1 MIISNNVRNITLLDG
16 YECILSSTD
25 MAGASERS
33 SVELEQV
40 EPGESV
46 RTSFIVK
53 EIQDDIN
60 TDNLTGNNNNKY
72 LRIRKKERQTGIQ
85 RKQRRKRYYTTNPYT
100 LK

>member
-33 SVELEQV
+33 SVVPEQV
-40 EPGESV
+40 EPEESV

-53 EIQDDIN
+53 EIQDDMN
-60 TDNLTGNNNNKY
+60 TDNLTHNDNKHP
-72 LRIRKKERQTGIQ
+72 RIYRKE
-85 RKQRRKRYYTTNPYT
+85 
-100 LK
+100 